1 MKSASTGQL
10 QSELS
15 TQTGSPRTYRS
26 LEPRPLGPSGG
37 PTRVQEGPEELSRA
51 KAPGPREK
59 MQGHDVPDEEFLAKT
74 GEYRSQGIMMIIT
87 SILGVRPRGAGQRL
101 QSQTFLMRQLP
112 DARDRRVHRHS
123 MTWPGPGLLIHQTQ
137 QSLNNTTLTWRRR
150 SRITRRTPT

>member
-1 MKSASTGQL
+1 MKAIDA
-10 QSELS
+10 
-15 TQTGSPRTYRS
+15 R
-26 LEPRPLGPSGG
+26 
-37 PTRVQEGPEELSRA
+37 
-51 KAPGPREK
+51 APGPYRIREK
-59 MQGHDVPDEEFLAKT
+59 VPGHDVPDEEFLAKT

-87 SILGVRPRGAGQRL
+87 SILGVRPRGAGQGLQSQTFLMRAGQGL